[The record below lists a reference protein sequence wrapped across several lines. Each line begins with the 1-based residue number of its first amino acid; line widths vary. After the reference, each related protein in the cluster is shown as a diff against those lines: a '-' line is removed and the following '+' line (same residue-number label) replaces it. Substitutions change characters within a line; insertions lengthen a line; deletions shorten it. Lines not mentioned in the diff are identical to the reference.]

1 MGNNTQNFTS
11 AATDVSEFITDLDG
25 GMFERKLSVA
35 LSEVAAKVVDTDKSG
50 DVQLK
55 FRFTR
60 IPGTTQVHVA
70 HALKYVKPT
79 EDGKLTEE
87 ESRTTALHVGKYG
100 KLTLTPENQ
109 LSFLDKTGEPHAS

>member
-25 GMFERKLSVA
+25 GMFDRKLSVA
-35 LSEVAAKVVDTDKSG
+35 LSEVAAKVVDTDKAG
-50 DVQLK
+50 EVQLK
-55 FRFTR
+55 FSFKR
-60 IPGTTQVHVA
+60 IPGTMQVHVA
-70 HALKYVKPT
+70 HTLKYVKPT

-100 KLTLTPENQ
+100 KLTLAPESQ
-109 LSFLDKTGEPHAS
+109 LSFLNKSGEPTAA

>member
-1 MGNNTQNFTS
+1 MGKDAQNFTS

-55 FRFTR
+55 FSFKR

-70 HALKYVKPT
+70 HTLKYVKPT
-79 EDGKLTEE
+79 EDGRLTEE
-87 ESRTTALHVGKYG
+87 ENRTTALHVGKYG

-109 LSFLDKTGEPHAS
+109 LSFLNKTGEPHAS